1 MTINVYTFSHIQVCA
16 QSSRA
21 FMELPQWGILLED
34 FSPLHHLL
42 DVQQPWWWLK
52 PKSGHVISLLT
63 TRRWLTSLRKESKMR
78 HHRIRLH
85 SSSFPGP
92 FLQSP
97 YTSHKGLLANIHQAD
112 SWLAPWLLAF
122 LLPWR
127 LFLQKSTKMVLCPDP
142 LVSSDHRGPLITLS
156 PFVLIFFSVLAITT
170 IFQIISLFHILIFF
184 SVH

>member
-1 MTINVYTFSHIQVCA
+1 MAVPGNKYIYYYF
-16 QSSRA
+16 
-21 FMELPQWGILLED
+21 LLEQMKQ
-34 FSPLHHLL
+34 FLTKYFVSLL
-42 DVQQPWWWLK
+42 APHSMSE
-52 PKSGHVISLLT
+52 SGHVISLLT
-63 TRRWLTSLRKESKMR
+63 TRRWLTSLRKEFKMR